1 MPRRKQVE
9 IENEVEAVEAT
20 ETEATETEATETSAV
35 DERER
40 RNGITRP
47 GEDTVIGQIWK
58 IADEITEEKGRPAF
72 RDEVV
77 TRFKEEIANANQT
90 TGHTQYARWQK
101 FNDYGEALREAK
113 AEVKAEKE
121 QAKAE
126 AKAKAKEERAQAKA
140 ERQAAKNQPQPVE
153 SEGDGQVED
162 EPETDLDD
170 GFVGRRVA

>member
-1 MPRRKQVE
+1 MARRKQVE
-9 IENEVEAVEAT
+9 VENEVENEVETNEVEAVETT
-20 ETEATETEATETSAV
+20 ETGAV

-47 GEDTVIGQIWK
+47 GEDTVIGQIWQ

-77 TRFKEEIANANQT
+77 SRFMEEVANANQT

-121 QAKAE
+121 RAKAE

-153 SEGDGQVED
+153 SEGEDQVEN